1 MNCNSGKTKCH
12 RSRWCA
18 CQRHLRLPMP
28 LVIQFP
34 VNPSSWLDA
43 RGDGKVEWCGG
54 SQAAV
59 GIFLGMKQWQECHRF
74 FGYFWAMSKKHWFSR
89 IGKMPRKSDGNFGME
104 FPQGNGFVSGH
115 FSLLARAEWL
125 NKCLQ
130 CGCLKK
136 MPFLDFVRYFLC
148 CVRQWFLSQN
158 LFLMCIN
165 SATILLPSCPSDSWF
180 LLNSL
185 EVRRDVWNCWLFG

>member
-1 MNCNSGKTKCH
+1 MCEKGNKIAKLNNSERDFLWIVILERPNATH
-12 RSRWCA
+12 PSDVP

-74 FGYFWAMSKKHWFSR
+74 FGYFWAMSKKHRFSR
-89 IGKMPRKSDGNFGME
+89 IGKMPRYSDEQFLKWNSPKGMD
-104 FPQGNGFVSGH
+104 S
-115 FSLLARAEWL
+115 
-125 NKCLQ
+125 
-130 CGCLKK
+130 
-136 MPFLDFVRYFLC
+136 FLGTFH
-148 CVRQWFLSQN
+148 
-158 LFLMCIN
+158 
-165 SATILLPSCPSDSWF
+165 SWHVPNDLTNAF
-180 LLNSL
+180 N
-185 EVRRDVWNCWLFG
+185 VDV